1 MTIIEKLRSKAN
13 SLPQTPGVYI
23 MKNGDGD
30 IIYVGKSKKL
40 KNRVTSYFTGNNH
53 SAKTARMVS
62 LVRDFDYIVCDTEIE
77 ALALEN
83 VLIKKHS
90 PKYNIKL
97 KDAKSYPY
105 IKVTN
110 EEFPRLFVTR
120 ERKSD
125 KSRYFGPYQGS
136 SSAHSALETIG
147 KIFGLYT
154 CKRTFPRDIGKERP
168 CIYRDIGRCVAPCTG
183 SICAEEYQA
192 LVKRAEWVLDG
203 NIKGTVADL
212 QRDME
217 YAAEEMEFEK
227 AAAIRDSIRALEA
240 LVEKQKVVADEKV
253 MRDVFAVY
261 TTETESVLAMLSIR
275 GGALVNKNEF
285 ILSVG
290 EFNPADDAVSL
301 IADYYDTAGNIPR
314 EVMLDFDI
322 SEEDIE
328 LLSQYLGLSAPY
340 KVTVRIPQRG
350 EGRKLCDMALENAK
364 EMARQN
370 RLSIEREDKSVR
382 RFAELLGLSEP
393 PKRIEAYDISN
404 FGNESIFASMVVWQ
418 DGKMKKSDYRAFG
431 IRTTEGQDDYSSMRE
446 ALTRRVKHLGDGT
459 PSLSEQPDIILLD
472 GGVGHV
478 GVIKE
483 LFSELDI
490 DIPVFGMV
498 KDDYHKTRAITDG
511 EEEISI
517 AREMNVYTFVY
528 NIQEEAHR
536 FALKHSSGDKRKS
549 LTKSSLEKI
558 DGIGPKKAKILLSAM
573 PLAKIKIA
581 SEQELAA
588 VKGISAS
595 DALAIRNYFDKTKK

>member
-1 MTIIEKLRSKAN
+1 MTVIESLRAKAN
-13 SLPQTPGVYI
+13 SLPKTPGVYI
-23 MKNGDGD
+23 MKNAEGG

-53 SAKTARMVS
+53 SVKTARMVS
-62 LVRDFDYIVCDTEIE
+62 LVRDFDYIVCETEIE

-90 PKYNIKL
+90 PRYNIKL

-110 EEFPRLFVTR
+110 EAFPRLIVTR

-136 SSAHSALETIG
+136 SAAHSALETVG

-154 CKRTFPRDIGKERP
+154 CKRSFPRDVGKERP

-183 SICAEEYQA
+183 DVSSEEYRA
-192 LVKRAEWVLDG
+192 LVKCAEWVLDG
-203 NIKGTVADL
+203 NIKATVKQL
-212 QRDME
+212 TEDME

-227 AAAIRDSIRALEA
+227 AASIRDSIRALEA

-285 ILSVG
+285 VLSIG
-290 EFNPADDAVSL
+290 EFNPEEDAVSL
-301 IADYYDTAGNIPR
+301 IADYYDTAGNVPR
-314 EVMLDFDI
+314 EVMLDFALG
-322 SEEDIE
+322 EEDLS
-328 LLSQYLGLSAPY
+328 LLSEYLCLLAPY
-340 KVTVRIPQRG
+340 KVTVKVPVRG
-350 EGRKLCDMALENAK
+350 EGRRLCDMALENAK
-364 EMARQN
+364 ETARQN
-370 RLSIEREDKSVR
+370 RLSVEREDKSIR

-404 FGNESIFASMVVWQ
+404 FGNDSIFASMVVWQ

-431 IRTTEGQDDYSSMRE
+431 IKTTDGQDDYSSMRE
-446 ALTRRVKHLGDGT
+446 ALQRRMKHIGDGS
-459 PSLSEQPDIILLD
+459 PSLGESPDIILLD

-478 GVIKE
+478 GVVKE
-483 LFSELDI
+483 LLSEMDI

-511 EEEISI
+511 KEEISI

-536 FALKHSSGDKRKS
+536 FALKHSTADKRKGVS
-549 LTKSSLEKI
+549 KSSLEKI
-558 DGIGPKKAKILLSAM
+558 DGIGPKKAKLLLYAM

-581 SEQELAA
+581 TEKELMS
-588 VKGISAS
+588 VKGISEK
-595 DALAIRNYFDKTKK
+595 DAKAIREYFDTKKK